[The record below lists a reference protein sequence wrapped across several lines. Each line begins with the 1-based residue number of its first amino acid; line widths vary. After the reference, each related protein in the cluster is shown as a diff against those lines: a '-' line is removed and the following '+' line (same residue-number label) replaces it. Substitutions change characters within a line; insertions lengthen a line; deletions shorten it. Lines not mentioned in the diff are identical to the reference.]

1 MILIADSGSTKTD
14 WICLDSQKNILFDTQ
29 TQGLNPQILNYNN
42 IEQRIVNNF
51 QLYQKRKYI
60 THLYFYGAGC
70 GTDVPRKLIKKVFE
84 SIFENSRIIVKED
97 TYAAVYST
105 VTVGS
110 KSIVSILGTGSNC
123 TYYDG
128 TDIVQKIT
136 SMGYVL
142 MDDASG
148 NYYGRQMLKDYFFN
162 KMPPELALKF
172 SKEYKLD
179 PNIVKDTIYKKPNPQ
194 AYLATYAK
202 FLIDNKSNNYC
213 LNLINKGIS
222 LFISNQ
228 IEQFE
233 DCKKIPLHFIGSIAY
248 YLKDELNEALKTRG
262 MILGRILKKPKDGLI
277 LYHKELI
284 K

>member
-136 SMGYVL
+136 SMGYIL

-248 YLKDELNEALKTRG
+248 YLKDELNEALKIRG

>member
-136 SMGYVL
+136 SMGYIL

-162 KMPPELALKF
+162 KMPPELALKL

>member
-136 SMGYVL
+136 SMGYIL

-262 MILGRILKKPKDGLI
+262 MILGKILKKPKDGLI

>member
-136 SMGYVL
+136 SMGYIL